1 MEARRAARREI
12 REDSG
17 AGSLHTHTVSWRIAS
32 DRCESTT
39 KRCSKLGEGWVV
51 DTRRPPAVI
60 SIAYLC
66 EEHAQLSIERHEQ
79 LGVQARFVRGHFDGK
94 IRRLNVEWRILED
107 E

>member
-1 MEARRAARREI
+1 MQQDVKSEKTPEP
-12 REDSG
+12 EVY
-17 AGSLHTHTVSWRIAS
+17 THTVSWRMAS

-51 DTRRPPAVI
+51 DIRRPPAVI

-66 EEHAQLSIERHEQ
+66 EEHAQPSIARQEL
-79 LGVQARFVRGHFDGK
+79 LGVQARFVQGQFDGK
-94 IRRLNVEWRILED
+94 IRCLNVEWRILED

>member
-1 MEARRAARREI
+1 MQQDVKSEKTPEP
-12 REDSG
+12 EVY
-17 AGSLHTHTVSWRIAS
+17 THTVSWRMTS

-51 DTRRPPAVI
+51 DIRRPPAVI

-66 EEHAQLSIERHEQ
+66 EEHAQPSIERQEL
-79 LGVQARFVRGHFDGK
+79 LGVQARFVRGQFDGK
-94 IRRLNVEWRILED
+94 IRCLNVEWRILED

>member
-1 MEARRAARREI
+1 MTVVEAPEP
-12 REDSG
+12 EVY
-17 AGSLHTHTVSWRIAS
+17 THGVAFRMATY
-32 DRCESTT
+32 RCESTM

-51 DTRRPPAVI
+51 DVRRPPAVI

-79 LGVQARFVRGHFDGK
+79 LGVKARFVRGQFDGK
-94 IRRLNVEWRILED
+94 FRCLRVEWRILED